1 MHKCQHCSQT
11 FTHRYVLSLNFHC
24 RIVHHNSSDDLRSH
38 SVQCNSAPWD
48 QSMMEAMM
56 HYTPEGGIQH
66 NIEFAGGLGIVSA
79 PIVGNPLYEHPP
91 AIADDLVN
99 VDLFSQPDGHKY
111 HEESTQGLQHFFSS
125 TLSEG
130 CTSPSTS
137 SDMMST
143 ADYPFRYAPSSRGS
157 VSSSHV
163 CWPHSPRICLLLKF
177 VKDIPFAPFYI
188 PTWPLHQSRR
198 AGDVERVQPNGGSWR
213 QTKCSRN
220 ADLHT
225 ETS

>member
-79 PIVGNPLYEHPP
+79 PIVGNPSTNTHQQSLMTLLTSIYFHN
-91 AIADDLVN
+91 LMVTN
-99 VDLFSQPDGHKY
+99 TTRNQHKD
-111 HEESTQGLQHFFSS
+111 
-125 TLSEG
+125 
-130 CTSPSTS
+130 CNTS
-137 SDMMST
+137 SL
-143 ADYPFRYAPSSRGS
+143 PRSRKAAR
-157 VSSSHV
+157 H
-163 CWPHSPRICLLLKF
+163 HR
-177 VKDIPFAPFYI
+177 
-188 PTWPLHQSRR
+188 H
-198 AGDVERVQPNGGSWR
+198 R
-213 QTKCSRN
+213 QI
-220 ADLHT
+220 
-225 ETS
+225 

>member
-1 MHKCQHCSQT
+1 
-11 FTHRYVLSLNFHC
+11 
-24 RIVHHNSSDDLRSH
+24 
-38 SVQCNSAPWD
+38 
-48 QSMMEAMM
+48 MMEAMM

-66 NIEFAGGLGIVSA
+66 NIEFSEGLAIVSA

-99 VDLFSQPDGHKY
+99 VDLFSQPDGLKY

-137 SDMMST
+137 SEMMST
-143 ADYPFRYAPSSRGS
+143 ADCPFSYAPSSRSS

-163 CWPHSPRICLLLKF
+163 CGPHSPRIYILLKF
-177 VKDIPFAPFYI
+177 VKDIPFAPFCI
-188 PTWPLHQSRR
+188 HTWPLHQSRR
-198 AGDVERVQPNGGSWR
+198 TGDVERVQPNGGSWR
-213 QTKCSRN
+213 QTKSSRDTN
-220 ADLHT
+220 LYT